1 MIQKYLPFTLIV
13 FLFLSNTNCRINR
26 DNQNLRVLVD
36 LSISTDKEIYKR
48 TEDCIVTVK
57 IKNNSPNQ
65 LELWCPD
72 SIAPALLDFQ
82 LERQGDEGISGK
94 HNSGYLEKRKFRST
108 IDLVSGQ
115 FITIDSYDTY
125 IYSFVLQDILFN
137 RDSQAFFEKKGMYT
151 LTMTYCTALD
161 ISTKFK
167 VVE

>member
-1 MIQKYLPFTLIV
+1 MIQKYFSFMLIV
-13 FLFLSNTNCRINR
+13 FLFLSNTNCSINR

-36 LSISTDKEIYKR
+36 LSISTDKEIYNQ

-72 SIAPALLDFQ
+72 SIAPAPLDFQ
-82 LERQGDEGISGK
+82 LERQGDERISGK
-94 HNSGYLEKRKFRST
+94 HYSGYMQKWEFRST
-108 IDLVSGQ
+108 IDFVSGQ
-115 FITIDSYDTY
+115 FITIDSFDTY
-125 IYSFVLQDILFN
+125 IYSFVLQDILIN
-137 RDSQAFFEKKGMYT
+137 WDSDTFFEKKGMYT
-151 LTMTYCTALD
+151 LSMTYCTVLD